1 MAEVDL
7 DKFIRKVESLNRLV
21 SSLDE
26 VPGRRDKL
34 AACES
39 HDQVVELAKSWGFD
53 IGRRWGDD

>member
-7 DKFIRKVESLNRLV
+7 AKFIRKVESLNRLI
-21 SSLDE
+21 SSLDDLPE
-26 VPGRRDKL
+26 RRDEL

-39 HDQVVELAKSWGFD
+39 HDEVVTLAKSWGFD